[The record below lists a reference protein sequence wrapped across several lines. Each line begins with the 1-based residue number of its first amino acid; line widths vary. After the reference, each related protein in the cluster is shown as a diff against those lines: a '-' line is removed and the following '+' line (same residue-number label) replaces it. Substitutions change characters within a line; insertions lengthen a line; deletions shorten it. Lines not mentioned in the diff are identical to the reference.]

1 MLNMGR
7 DWGLK
12 ADLGQAFFPSLKGSW
27 GLQRIGVN
35 HSLPA
40 ELQKLLAPN
49 HIPHCHSK
57 TSQLPRKVKV
67 GLEAPLG
74 KVCGVETPP
83 GVQGR
88 GLLERQAMLPG
99 ADGMQAGQG
108 QTEVLVHQRV
118 MEMDCPFG

>member
-1 MLNMGR
+1 M
-7 DWGLK
+7 
-12 ADLGQAFFPSLKGSW
+12 
-27 GLQRIGVN
+27 
-35 HSLPA
+35 
-40 ELQKLLAPN
+40 
-49 HIPHCHSK
+49 
-57 TSQLPRKVKV
+57 